1 MDEVAIFW
9 DYENVRV
16 VAKGINIPIAE
27 ALITYSESLGH
38 TRVKKVYSNWAGI
51 NKEIIQALYSLGFD
65 AIQVS
70 MGKPN
75 SVDVKIA
82 VDCLE
87 TAQLYPEINCFILLT
102 GDKDFISLVN
112 ALKANR
118 RKVIII
124 GDSHNVSEHLLL
136 SADDFLSLEELSKM
150 YKARDFSK
158 IKTPKKKEKST
169 PFDTAVE
176 WLTDT
181 VKLARENSKTTRRAV
196 IDSLM
201 RSSPSFDYK
210 GATMVQRPDDK
221 TKTFNSFS
229 KFIVAAEDK
238 GKIKTEIIEGFMEI
252 FLPEEDPN
260 IESEL
265 SPNLKNVIDKEDW
278 KKIFEILVKDF
289 SENESKDTDE
299 LKYGYLHNSLRS
311 AKKEGLLSYS
321 NRILANAIKKL
332 IDIGFLIPQLDSKFT
347 LATDYK
353 ENSETYLKKAMSRTD
368 DTL

>member
-1 MDEVAIFW
+1 M
-9 DYENVRV
+9 
-16 VAKGINIPIAE
+16 
-27 ALITYSESLGH
+27 
-38 TRVKKVYSNWAGI
+38 
-51 NKEIIQALYSLGFD
+51 
-65 AIQVS
+65 
-70 MGKPN
+70 
-75 SVDVKIA
+75 
-82 VDCLE
+82 DCLE

-158 IKTPKKKEKST
+158 ITTPKKKEEPT

-176 WLTDT
+176 WLIDT

-196 IDSLM
+196 VDSLM

-229 KFIVAAEDK
+229 KFVVAVEDK
-238 GKIKTEIIEGFMEI
+238 GKIKTEIIEDFMEI
-252 FLPEEDPN
+252 FLPEEDPH

-265 SPNLKNVIDKEDW
+265 SSNLKAVIEKEDW
-278 KKIFEILVKDF
+278 RKIFEIIVKAF
-289 SENESKDTDE
+289 SESKSKDTDE

-321 NRILANAIKKL
+321 NRKLANAIEKL
-332 IDIGFLIPQLDSKFT
+332 IDIGFLIPQSDSKFT

-353 ENSETYLKKAMSRTD
+353 EKSEKYFKKAMNSMD